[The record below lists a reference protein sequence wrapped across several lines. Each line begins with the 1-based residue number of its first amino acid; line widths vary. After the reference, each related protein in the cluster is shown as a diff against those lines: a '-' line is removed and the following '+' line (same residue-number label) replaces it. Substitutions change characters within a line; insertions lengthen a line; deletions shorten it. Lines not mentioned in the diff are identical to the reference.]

1 MARRKNQTAGQRQ
14 DAIYQFL
21 EEFAAAHG
29 YPPSVREIGDAI
41 GLKSSSTVHAY
52 LRMLE
57 RRGLIHRD
65 PTKPRAIDLL
75 DKKPW
80 SRSVP
85 VPLVGTVAAG
95 VPILAEEN
103 IEDTYTFPES
113 LVGSNGNQI
122 FMLRVQ
128 GDSMIKIGML
138 DGDYV
143 LVQQQDTIRNGDIGV
158 ALVNEESATVKRI
171 YKEKNGWR
179 LQPENDDMEPFFE
192 KQVRILGKV
201 VGVYRCM

>member
-1 MARRKNQTAGQRQ
+1 MPHRKNQTASQRQ
-14 DAIYQFL
+14 DAIYRFL
-21 EEFAAAHG
+21 EDFAASHG

-122 FMLRVQ
+122 FMLRIQ

>member
-1 MARRKNQTAGQRQ
+1 MPHRKNQTASQRQ
-14 DAIYQFL
+14 DAIYRFL
-21 EEFAAAHG
+21 EDFAAGHG

-113 LVGSNGNQI
+113 LIGSNGNQI
-122 FMLRVQ
+122 FMLRIQ

>member
-1 MARRKNQTAGQRQ
+1 MAHRKNQTASQRQ
-14 DAIYQFL
+14 DAIYRFL
-21 EEFAAAHG
+21 EDFAAGHG

-113 LVGSNGNQI
+113 LIGSNGNQI
-122 FMLRVQ
+122 FMLRIQ

>member
-1 MARRKNQTAGQRQ
+1 MPHRKNQTASQRQ
-14 DAIYQFL
+14 DAIYRFL
-21 EEFAAAHG
+21 EDFAASHG

-113 LVGSNGNQI
+113 LIGSNGNQI
-122 FMLRVQ
+122 FMLRIQ

>member
-1 MARRKNQTAGQRQ
+1 MPHRKNQTASQRQ
-14 DAIYQFL
+14 DAIYRFL
-21 EEFAAAHG
+21 EDFAASHG

-113 LVGSNGNQI
+113 LIGSNGNQI

-143 LVQQQDTIRNGDIGV
+143 LVQQQDTIRNGDVGV